1 MARRAGIGA
10 GIVGLLV
17 CAAALSCSSTPAACP
32 TIACEPTIS
41 LQLRQPIADSYA
53 AIIVFQN
60 TTYQVT
66 CPSAGP
72 ISDTPPRLS
81 CDANGIT
88 LTGIDLGHGDNEELE
103 MTVELVTG
111 DAAIVYPVTIT
122 LLSITN
128 SMDCELVCYQHTGVV
143 AN

>member
-1 MARRAGIGA
+1 MVRRGGIGA
-10 GIVGLLV
+10 LLT
-17 CAAALSCSSTPAACP
+17 CAVALSCSSTPAVCP

-41 LQLRQPIADSYA
+41 LQLNQPIAGSYTA
-53 AIIVFQN
+53 VIVFQA

-88 LTGIDLGHGDNEELE
+88 LTGIDLGHGDVDELD
-103 MTVELVTG
+103 MNVELMTG
-111 DAAIVYPVTIT
+111 DSSIVYPTTIT

-143 AN
+143 GN